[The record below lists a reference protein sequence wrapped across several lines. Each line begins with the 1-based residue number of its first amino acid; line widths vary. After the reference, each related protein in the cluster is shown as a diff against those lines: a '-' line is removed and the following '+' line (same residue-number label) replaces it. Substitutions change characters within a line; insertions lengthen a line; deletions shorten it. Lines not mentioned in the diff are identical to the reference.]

1 MVPAGLEEGLKWN
14 QIIIKIITSEGFIVH
29 VIALRDLFKI
39 SSLHPNIRTVTL
51 NDLFGGDFKIMMDF
65 SQVTSLSNS
74 AWEFPLLLCGVC
86 NVHSSA
92 SLRSP

>member
-1 MVPAGLEEGLKWN
+1 M
-14 QIIIKIITSEGFIVH
+14 H
-29 VIALRDLFKI
+29 VIALRDLFKF
-39 SSLHPNIRTVTL
+39 SCLHPNTRTVTL
-51 NDLFGGDFKIMMDF
+51 NYLYVGDFKILIDF
-65 SQVTSLSNS
+65 SQVTILSNS

>member
-1 MVPAGLEEGLKWN
+1 M
-14 QIIIKIITSEGFIVH
+14 H
-29 VIALRDLFKI
+29 VIAFRDLFKF
-39 SSLHPNIRTVTL
+39 SCLHPNIRAVTL
-51 NDLFGGDFKIMMDF
+51 NDLYGGDFKIMIDF

-74 AWEFPLLLCGVC
+74 AWEFTLLLCGVR